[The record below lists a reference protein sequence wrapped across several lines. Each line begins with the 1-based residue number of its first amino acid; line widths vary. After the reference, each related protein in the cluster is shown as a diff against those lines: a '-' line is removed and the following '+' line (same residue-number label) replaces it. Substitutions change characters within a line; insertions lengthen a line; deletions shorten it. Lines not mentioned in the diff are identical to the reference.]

1 LKALVTSYSSYILE
15 LTADLLKNTVAST
28 TKEIRLLN
36 AILSALE
43 QTFTHDQDDFW
54 QSPNHFSP
62 IALPLVKLFHTV
74 SSTLSAPLISTI
86 TALASAT
93 SAADQHKDLNTAIL
107 KLMQSEE
114 KDVRLAA
121 VRLERSLTERLGE
134 EWLVMVPEMMPV
146 LGEVLEDE
154 DADVEREGR
163 EWVSRIEEVLGEG
176 LEF

>member
-1 LKALVTSYSSYILE
+1 
-15 LTADLLKNTVAST
+15 
-28 TKEIRLLN
+28 
-36 AILSALE
+36 LE

-62 IALPLVKLFHTV
+62 IALPLVDLFHAA
-74 SSTLSAPLISTI
+74 SSTLSGQLISAI

-107 KLMQSEE
+107 KLMQSED
-114 KDVRLAA
+114 KNVRLTA
-121 VRLERSLTERLGE
+121 VRLERSLTEQLGE

-154 DADVEREGR
+154 DADVEKEGR

>member
-1 LKALVTSYSSYILE
+1 ME
-15 LTADLLKNTVAST
+15 LTADLLQTIKATST
-28 TKEIRLLN
+28 DEVELLS
-36 AILSALE
+36 AILLALE
-43 QTFTHDQDDFW
+43 QSFTHDQDDFW

-62 IALPLVKLFHTV
+62 IALPLVEIFHV
-74 SSTLSAPLISTI
+74 ASSSLSTQLISTI

-107 KLMQSEE
+107 KLMQSED

-121 VRLERSLTERLGE
+121 VRLERGLTEQLGE

-163 EWVSRIEEVLGEG
+163 EWVTRIEEVLGEG